1 MGIASDYAKT
11 KLAQASTSRKSYVD
25 FNADLDSALGKYK
38 NNLLS
43 EMTQA
48 KRKVPQDLDA
58 IKSLQAKVDSIPA
71 MRQSIVEANKSM
83 ISNGK
88 SPSEVQST
96 MLQALNGGDSSA
108 YGDLAETFQTISEG
122 QTQSKLATAQEP
134 YTAQKPEPKPGKP
147 KQESSAQESGT
158 QEPETQESGT
168 QEPETK
174 QKQDNGM
181 RLSASF
187 YRDLGAHFQG
197 KPVGNTYDAMAGTAH
212 EMADAD
218 RLAGAHR
225 QMEAQK
231 EAQEG
236 NRNIYSEASKRSSFK
251 NDLQNKEAVQNS
263 NQLGKGVALL
273 RSNNVEDP
281 SQDRQYTAERRD
293 KAAELRQKSDME
305 NKYAVTDEGDS
316 EQFKIGSRD
325 FDNNINESDRLSKG
339 EGTPNEQPETPEP
352 ETPEQP
358 ETPEPDNTKM
368 PAGTPQHVI
377 NALFGSSKGEDLRN
391 GSSQEDQQLYN
402 WALSQ
407 GIKPAPLNTYWE
419 QSGHDPNK
427 YEQLYIND
435 PNTGDAATKQRV
447 VQMLRQGRVG
457 EGGDASR
464 NFNLNEMDQMHK
476 NMSVDAQ
483 GNIGY
488 AEGTDYATPGYHLVG
503 EEGPEL
509 VKFNGGEQVLPNDET
524 QLLISDYRMKYIR
537 DALDM
542 GVDLDD
548 PWYEYLLQQHG
559 GKLLKDGR
567 DYDLFNDEDD
577 YDESVLQDY
586 ADNIRNYVYEYKPEA
601 AQIDPRIDP
610 SEEHIG
616 PMAQDIE
623 KVNPACVK
631 ETPEGVKTVDTSR
644 LAMMNAGAIADLA
657 REMAELKSMFQEIL
671 NGK

>member
-1 MGIASDYAKT
+1 
-11 KLAQASTSRKSYVD
+11 
-25 FNADLDSALGKYK
+25 
-38 NNLLS
+38 
-43 EMTQA
+43 
-48 KRKVPQDLDA
+48 
-58 IKSLQAKVDSIPA
+58 
-71 MRQSIVEANKSM
+71 
-83 ISNGK
+83 
-88 SPSEVQST
+88 
-96 MLQALNGGDSSA
+96 
-108 YGDLAETFQTISEG
+108 
-122 QTQSKLATAQEP
+122 
-134 YTAQKPEPKPGKP
+134 
-147 KQESSAQESGT
+147 
-158 QEPETQESGT
+158 
-168 QEPETK
+168 
-174 QKQDNGM
+174 M

-197 KPVGNTYDAMAGTAH
+197 KPTGNTYDAMSGTAH
-212 EMADAD
+212 EMANAD

-293 KAAELRQKSDME
+293 RASELRQKGDME

-339 EGTPNEQPETPEP
+339 EGIPNEQPEPKLP

-358 ETPEPDNTKM
+358 ETPANTKM

-391 GSSQEDQQLYN
+391 GSSQEDKALYD
-402 WALSQ
+402 WALAQ
-407 GIKPAPLNTYWE
+407 GVKPAPLNTYWE

-435 PNTGDAATKQRV
+435 PNTGDTAAKQRV

-464 NFNLNEMDQMHK
+464 NFNPNEMDQMHK

-488 AEGTDYATPGYHLVG
+488 AEGTDCATPGYHLVG

-559 GKLLKDGR
+559 GKLSKDGR

-601 AQIDPRIDP
+601 AKVDPRIDP

-631 ETPEGVKTVDTSR
+631 ETPEGVKAVDTSR

-657 REMAELKSMFQEIL
+657 REMTELKTMFQEIL
-671 NGK
+671 NGKRTN